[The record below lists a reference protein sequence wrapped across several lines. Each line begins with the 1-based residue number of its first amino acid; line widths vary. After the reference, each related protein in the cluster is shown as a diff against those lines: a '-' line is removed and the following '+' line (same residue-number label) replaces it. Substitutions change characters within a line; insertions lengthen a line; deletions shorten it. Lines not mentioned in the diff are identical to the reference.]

1 MGTTRTALVTGATS
15 GLGLATVRR
24 LAATPGWRVVLAV
37 RDLRRGRALAG
48 ELGPDTGLVALDLA
62 SLTSVR
68 EAAATVAG
76 QEPPVDVLVLNAGL
90 QVTRSDVAS
99 ADGHELTF
107 AVNHLGSY
115 LLTRLLLPHLAPGGR
130 VVTVGSGTH
139 FGTLR
144 KSGPYPR
151 PRWEDPRVLATP
163 REGSGQRAYATSK
176 LATVY
181 FSRELARRTPGTDVV
196 TFDPGLLPATG
207 LARDYSPR
215 AQALYR
221 RLTPLLERLP
231 GAQTVARAAGQLAD
245 VVTGPDGTPGR
256 YVERGVEAPSS
267 PESLDPRRARE
278 LWDVSADLVG
288 LQAQISAS

>member
-62 SLTSVR
+62 SLASVR
-68 EAAATVAG
+68 EAAAAVAG

-107 AVNHLGSY
+107 AVNHLGNY
-115 LLTRLLLPHLAPGGR
+115 LLTRLLLPQLASGGR

-181 FSRELARRTPGTDVV
+181 LSRELARRTRGSTSSRSTRACCRP
-196 TFDPGLLPATG
+196 PAWPATTPP
-207 LARDYSPR
+207 ARRPSTAGSPR
-215 AQALYR
+215 CSSGCRAR
-221 RLTPLLERLP
+221 R
-231 GAQTVARAAGQLAD
+231 
-245 VVTGPDGTPGR
+245 
-256 YVERGVEAPSS
+256 PSS
-267 PESLDPRRARE
+267 GPP
-278 LWDVSADLVG
+278 
-288 LQAQISAS
+288 ASSPTW